1 MSDQKAEFNER
12 IEGVQLDGRIFIDD
26 GSDKKADLNVGD

>member
-12 IEGVQLDGRIFIDD
+12 IEGVQLDGRLIVDD
-26 GSDKKADLNVGD
+26 GSGQKADLNVGS